1 MSTAA
6 QVRTDQI
13 PEHASAAANR
23 RVFLVGNPN
32 VGKSVVFNALTGS
45 YAVVSNYPGTTVEVS
60 RGHATLDGERVEV
73 VDTPGMYSLRP
84 ITDEERV
91 TRDILLAGQ
100 GLMVHVVDAKNLPRM
115 LPLTLELCMMGRPVV
130 LALNLMDEAGRAG
143 VAVDTEA
150 LIGALGIPV
159 VEMVAT
165 KGQGLDALRAA
176 IAAPPLPPPPPA
188 VRFPASVEAA
198 LERISRGLPPEAG
211 RFWALHLLERDPA
224 AAALFPEAAE
234 GAAAEARGLG
244 GASRARALPA
254 DIAQA
259 FHEASKR
266 ILAGVFHDGVRR
278 GVPIHQRLDALLLNP
293 WTGFPILA
301 LVIYFG
307 LYQFV
312 GVFGGG
318 TVVDFLENT
327 VFGTWVNPWFER
339 IFAVLLPSETWRS
352 LFVGEYGMLTL
363 GLRYATAIILPVVGT
378 FFLAFSVLEDTG
390 YLPRLAMMLDRL
402 FKAIGLNGRAVI
414 PLVLGFGCD
423 TMATMVTRILETRRE
438 RVIATFLLALSIPC
452 AAQIGVILGL
462 LSGHPGALAL
472 WALIML
478 GIFVAAGT
486 LMAGF
491 LPGERPTFFMELPP
505 LRWPSLKNVWSK
517 TVSRMGWYFLEV
529 FPLFILA
536 SFLIWIGQVTGL
548 FPKLVAAIVPLVKFL
563 GLPAEAA
570 VAFLFGFFRRDYGAA
585 GLYDLQRSGG
595 MGGNQLLIATVVLTI
610 FLPCIAQFLIMR
622 KERGWGVTLAMS
634 GTILAT
640 AFGVGWLLKVALA
653 WTGLAL

>member
-6 QVRTDQI
+6 QTQ
-13 PEHASAAANR
+13 PERHQEVAPAAAQR

-60 RGHATLDGERVEV
+60 RGHATLDGQRVEV

-91 TRDILLAGQ
+91 TRDILLAGE
-100 GLMVHVVDAKNLPRM
+100 GTMVHVVDAKNLPRM
-115 LPLTLELCMMGRPVV
+115 LPLTLELCMMGRPVI

-143 VAVDTEA
+143 VAVDTAA
-150 LIGALGIPV
+150 LSSALGVPV

-165 KGQGLDALRAA
+165 KGHGLDALRSA
-176 IAAPPLPPPPPA
+176 IASPPPPPP
-188 VRFPASVEAA
+188 VPPIRFPAPVESA
-198 LERISRGLPPEAG
+198 LDRLREGLPPASG
-211 RFWALHLLERDPA
+211 RFWALHLLEGDPA
-224 AAALFPEAAE
+224 ASAIFPDHAAGAAE
-234 GAAAEARGLG
+234 AARGLG
-244 GASRARALPA
+244 GAARLRALPA
-254 DIAQA
+254 DIAQS
-259 FHEASKR
+259 FHEAAKP
-266 ILAGVFHDGVRR
+266 ILAGVFHDSVRR
-278 GVPIHQRLDALLLNP
+278 GIPLHQRLDALLLNP
-293 WTGFPILA
+293 WTGFPILG

-327 VFGTWVNPWFER
+327 VFGTWINPWFER
-339 IFAVLLPSETWRS
+339 VFAVLLPWATWRS

-462 LSGHPGALAL
+462 LSGHPGALVL
-472 WALIML
+472 WALVMFA
-478 GIFVAAGT
+478 IFLAAGT
-486 LMAGF
+486 IMAAF

-536 SFLIWIGQVTGL
+536 SVLIWIGQVTGL
-548 FPKLVAAIVPLVKFL
+548 FPKLVAAIVPLMKFL

-640 AFGVGWLLKVALA
+640 AFGVGWLLKTALA
-653 WTGLAL
+653 WTGVVL